1 MVKKFSKIGV
11 CMVFVLSMILPQAA
25 VSKAKTANPYTGKKY
40 VYCSNYKDGIELYGK
55 DGSKKKKYTLIKKEY
70 SMREIYKTKSYIYYY
85 KVNRKD
91 SSTGYV
97 WQVPLNQK
105 TGKLKVKKKKK
116 LFYVNEWR
124 EFLYATDKKI
134 VYRINNSIVSYNKK
148 TKQKT
153 SLTGKPVYYSS
164 INVAKDAS
172 GLTAKIGNCI
182 YYSRFKSYYKKIDE
196 AFYQLNLSTG
206 KRKKI
211 VNKASQYESKRYR
224 YDEHE
229 KLDTQVGISGK
240 KLYVPTEKWII
251 CYDMAKKKKTNLI
264 SMDVLMQCVKE
275 KFSTDAFHSMHIDKF
290 YFIGNT
296 MYLQLA
302 VDYQYKIG
310 AYQEISYDRNYVVV
324 SLNKK
329 TGKSITYEEELSSFL
344 KNYGNGY
351 NDGNQCGMHNW
362 TVRTGMILDVTQNG
376 TWIGEFVN
384 EKGELFYY
392 SYNKNTKVTK
402 LYSSKKAKVRLMQ
415 QGLMMKRMCD
425 LYADGNL
432 RFIVTI
438 VRCRFLC
445 ITENKKSAN
454 EHLTQTNSTT
464 SDIEYIYKR

>member
-172 GLTAKIGNCI
+172 GLTAKI
-182 YYSRFKSYYKKIDE
+182 
-196 AFYQLNLSTG
+196 
-206 KRKKI
+206 
-211 VNKASQYESKRYR
+211 
-224 YDEHE
+224 
-229 KLDTQVGISGK
+229 
-240 KLYVPTEKWII
+240 
-251 CYDMAKKKKTNLI
+251 
-264 SMDVLMQCVKE
+264 
-275 KFSTDAFHSMHIDKF
+275 
-290 YFIGNT
+290 
-296 MYLQLA
+296 
-302 VDYQYKIG
+302 
-310 AYQEISYDRNYVVV
+310 
-324 SLNKK
+324 
-329 TGKSITYEEELSSFL
+329 
-344 KNYGNGY
+344 
-351 NDGNQCGMHNW
+351 
-362 TVRTGMILDVTQNG
+362 
-376 TWIGEFVN
+376 
-384 EKGELFYY
+384 
-392 SYNKNTKVTK
+392 
-402 LYSSKKAKVRLMQ
+402 
-415 QGLMMKRMCD
+415 
-425 LYADGNL
+425 
-432 RFIVTI
+432 
-438 VRCRFLC
+438 
-445 ITENKKSAN
+445 
-454 EHLTQTNSTT
+454 
-464 SDIEYIYKR
+464 

>member
-40 VYCSNYKDGIELYGK
+40 IYCSNYKDGIELYGK

-105 TGKLKVKKKKK
+105 SGKLKVKKKKK
-116 LFYVNEWR
+116 LF
-124 EFLYATDKKI
+124 
-134 VYRINNSIVSYNKK
+134 
-148 TKQKT
+148 
-153 SLTGKPVYYSS
+153 
-164 INVAKDAS
+164 
-172 GLTAKIGNCI
+172 
-182 YYSRFKSYYKKIDE
+182 
-196 AFYQLNLSTG
+196 
-206 KRKKI
+206 
-211 VNKASQYESKRYR
+211 

-240 KLYVPTEKWII
+240 KLYVPTEKWIV

-415 QGLMMKRMCD
+415 QGLND
-425 LYADGNL
+425 EAY
-432 RFIVTI
+432 V
-438 VRCRFLC
+438 
-445 ITENKKSAN
+445 
-454 EHLTQTNSTT
+454 
-464 SDIEYIYKR
+464 

>member
-40 VYCSNYKDGIELYGK
+40 VYCSNYKDGIELYGN

-172 GLTAKIGNCI
+172 GLTAKI
-182 YYSRFKSYYKKIDE
+182 E
-196 AFYQLNLSTG
+196 TAFITRGL
-206 KRKKI
+206 RVI
-211 VNKASQYESKRYR
+211 
-224 YDEHE
+224 
-229 KLDTQVGISGK
+229 IK
-240 KLYVPTEKWII
+240 KL
-251 CYDMAKKKKTNLI
+251 
-264 SMDVLMQCVKE
+264 
-275 KFSTDAFHSMHIDKF
+275 
-290 YFIGNT
+290 
-296 MYLQLA
+296 
-302 VDYQYKIG
+302 
-310 AYQEISYDRNYVVV
+310 
-324 SLNKK
+324 
-329 TGKSITYEEELSSFL
+329 
-344 KNYGNGY
+344 
-351 NDGNQCGMHNW
+351 
-362 TVRTGMILDVTQNG
+362 
-376 TWIGEFVN
+376 
-384 EKGELFYY
+384 
-392 SYNKNTKVTK
+392 
-402 LYSSKKAKVRLMQ
+402 
-415 QGLMMKRMCD
+415 MKP
-425 LYADGNL
+425 
-432 RFIVTI
+432 F
-438 VRCRFLC
+438 
-445 ITENKKSAN
+445 
-454 EHLTQTNSTT
+454 T
-464 SDIEYIYKR
+464 S

>member
-1 MVKKFSKIGV
+1 MS
-11 CMVFVLSMILPQAA
+11 
-25 VSKAKTANPYTGKKY
+25 
-40 VYCSNYKDGIELYGK
+40 
-55 DGSKKKKYTLIKKEY
+55 
-70 SMREIYKTKSYIYYY
+70 
-85 KVNRKD
+85 
-91 SSTGYV
+91 
-97 WQVPLNQK
+97 QK
-105 TGKLKVKKKKK
+105 NGKLKVKKKKK
-116 LFYVNEWR
+116 LFYVYEWR

-148 TKQKT
+148 TKQKK

-182 YYSRFKSYYKKIDE
+182 YYSRFKSCYKKIDE

-224 YDEHE
+224 YDDHE
-229 KLDTQVGISGK
+229 KLDTQVGVSGK
-240 KLYVPTEKWII
+240 KLYVPTEKWIV
-251 CYDMAKKKKTNLI
+251 CYDTAKKKKTNLI

-275 KFSTDAFHSMHIDKF
+275 KFSTDAFHSMHIDKL

-415 QGLMMKRMCD
+415 QGLND
-425 LYADGNL
+425 EAY
-432 RFIVTI
+432 V
-438 VRCRFLC
+438 
-445 ITENKKSAN
+445 
-454 EHLTQTNSTT
+454 
-464 SDIEYIYKR
+464 

>member
-97 WQVPLNQK
+97 W
-105 TGKLKVKKKKK
+105 
-116 LFYVNEWR
+116 
-124 EFLYATDKKI
+124 TDKKI

-240 KLYVPTEKWII
+240 KLYVPTEKWIV

-329 TGKSITYEEELSSFL
+329 SGKSITYEEELSSFL

-362 TVRTGMILDVTQNG
+362 TVRTGMILDVTKNG

-384 EKGELFYY
+384 EKGKLFYY

-415 QGLMMKRMCD
+415 QGLND
-425 LYADGNL
+425 EAY
-432 RFIVTI
+432 V
-438 VRCRFLC
+438 
-445 ITENKKSAN
+445 
-454 EHLTQTNSTT
+454 
-464 SDIEYIYKR
+464 

>member
-25 VSKAKTANPYTGKKY
+25 VSKAKIANPYTGKKY

-240 KLYVPTEKWII
+240 KLYVPT
-251 CYDMAKKKKTNLI
+251 
-264 SMDVLMQCVKE
+264 LMQCVKE

-415 QGLMMKRMCD
+415 QGLND
-425 LYADGNL
+425 EAY
-432 RFIVTI
+432 V
-438 VRCRFLC
+438 
-445 ITENKKSAN
+445 
-454 EHLTQTNSTT
+454 
-464 SDIEYIYKR
+464 

>member
-1 MVKKFSKIGV
+1 MMKKISKIGV
-11 CMVFVLSMILPQAA
+11 CMVFVLSTILPQAA

-85 KVNRKD
+85 KVNQKD

-97 WQVPLNQK
+97 WQVPLSQK
-105 TGKLKVKKKKK
+105 NGKLKVKKKKK
-116 LFYVNEWR
+116 LFYVYEWR
-124 EFLYATDKKI
+124 EFLYATDKKV

-148 TKQKT
+148 MKQKK

-240 KLYVPTEKWII
+240 KLYVPTEKWIV

-362 TVRTGMILDVTQNG
+362 TVRTGMILDVTKNG

-384 EKGELFYY
+384 EKGKLFYY

-415 QGLMMKRMCD
+415 QGLNDEAYM
-425 LYADGNL
+425 
-432 RFIVTI
+432 
-438 VRCRFLC
+438 
-445 ITENKKSAN
+445 
-454 EHLTQTNSTT
+454 
-464 SDIEYIYKR
+464 